1 MIWLILLFVVILNAL
16 CIFLMFKFLK
26 NIDKKEKFIFIAAG
40 VAIVYVLTL
49 FAHWISTIGL
59 NEMYKTGTGKD
70 LVIFL
75 FAPINGL
82 IVLPAL
88 ANLYNTY
95 RENKLSLNILFKR
108 VSVLLIPL
116 IIAVVLECIFIK
128 NVQVPVTNMVSESR
142 KFKYEE
148 YVNEIENNKII
159 ENDISNDVIN
169 DTENDI
175 TNEVANAISEDET
188 NDIDEGTNILKN
200 ETTDSNNKKSKKNT
214 VDENI
219 IVEDEE

>member
-26 NIDKKEKFIFIAAG
+26 NIDKKEKFIFIVAG

-49 FAHWISTIGL
+49 FAHWVSTIGL
-59 NEMYKTGTGKD
+59 DEMYKTGTGKD

-88 ANLYNTY
+88 ANSYY
-95 RENKLSLNILFKR
+95 SYKENKLSLNILFKR

-159 ENDISNDVIN
+159 ENDISNEVIN

-200 ETTDSNNKKSKKNT
+200 ETTNSNNKKSKKNT

>member
-26 NIDKKEKFIFIAAG
+26 NIDKKEKFIFIVAG

-49 FAHWISTIGL
+49 FAHWVSTIGL
-59 NEMYKTGTGKD
+59 DEMYKTGTGKD

-88 ANLYNTY
+88 ANSYY
-95 RENKLSLNILFKR
+95 SYKENKLSLNILFKR

-148 YVNEIENNKII
+148 YVNEIENSKII
-159 ENDISNDVIN
+159 ENDISNEVIN

-200 ETTDSNNKKSKKNT
+200 ETTNSNNKKSKKNT

>member
-26 NIDKKEKFIFIAAG
+26 NIDKKEKFIFIVAG

-49 FAHWISTIGL
+49 FAHWVSTIGL
-59 NEMYKTGTGKD
+59 DEMYKTGTGKD

-88 ANLYNTY
+88 ANSYY
-95 RENKLSLNILFKR
+95 SYKENKLSLNILFKR
-108 VSVLLIPL
+108 VSFLLIPL

-159 ENDISNDVIN
+159 ENDI
-169 DTENDI
+169 
-175 TNEVANAISEDET
+175 TNQVANAISEDET

-200 ETTDSNNKKSKKNT
+200 ETTDNNNKKSKKNT

>member
-26 NIDKKEKFIFIAAG
+26 NIDKKEKFIFIVAG

-49 FAHWISTIGL
+49 FAHWVSTIGL
-59 NEMYKTGTGKD
+59 DEMYKTGTGKD

-88 ANLYNTY
+88 ANSYY
-95 RENKLSLNILFKR
+95 SYKENKLSLNILFKR

-159 ENDISNDVIN
+159 ENDISNEVIN

-200 ETTDSNNKKSKKNT
+200 ETTDNNNKKSKKNT